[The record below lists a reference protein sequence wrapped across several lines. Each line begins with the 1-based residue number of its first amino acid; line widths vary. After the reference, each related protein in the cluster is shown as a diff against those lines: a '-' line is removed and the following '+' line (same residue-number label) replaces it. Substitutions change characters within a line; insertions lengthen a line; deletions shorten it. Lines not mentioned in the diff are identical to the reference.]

1 MRLTPAQIGMYALL
15 GHRLPF
21 AMPAE
26 WSLADIIRHG
36 RESLVQDAGVDLG
49 YDPQAWHAHLVA
61 TDAGGYKWSNKHRGF
76 PRQIAQAVA
85 NPEWQAAV
93 ASLRGEQ
100 QAEPGAAADRAG
112 IRRLPG

>member
-21 AMPAE
+21 CMPDK
-26 WSLADIIRHG
+26 WSLTDIIRHG
-36 RESLVQDAGVDLG
+36 RESLMGITGADFE
-49 YDPQAWHAHLVA
+49 YDPEAWHVHLVT

-76 PRQIAQAVA
+76 ARQIMETVGT
-85 NPEWQAAV
+85 PEWEAAV

-100 QAEPGAAADRAG
+100 RAKPGAA
-112 IRRLPG
+112 PGAVGR

>member
-21 AMPAE
+21 CIPDE

-36 RESLVQDAGVDLG
+36 RQSLMQDAGVDHG
-49 YDPQAWHAHLVA
+49 YDPETWHAHLVA

-76 PRQIAQAVA
+76 PRHIAGALA

-93 ASLRGEQ
+93 AILRHEQ
-100 QAEPGAAADRAG
+100 
-112 IRRLPG
+112 